1 MPRPVHFGWVMCMAM
16 YMFIGAVC
24 SSGMAELAAWEL
36 FFGVAW
42 TFPLSFAES
51 IFRNLN
57 YDD

>member
-1 MPRPVHFGWVMCMAM
+1 MAM
-16 YMFIGAVC
+16 YTFIGAVC